1 MKTTKGCADFDRYE
15 IDLRKLEHNDV
26 VLYGKIRPLL
36 LSRIVPD
43 KWKLLCETAKTKS
56 GDPSAV
62 CTVPLT
68 PAILREMLPAAE
80 ISDAEMRATFKFLHE
95 GLILY
100 KAVTRRHIP
109 KRSLQAETSSGERVD
124 PPAQQDAPSSKP
136 EPNAVP
142 TVETRQ
148 GEKVDAST
156 EAQQA
161 KAYSNEI
168 ADAHVNSSAMC
179 KLQEETAALRFQVAG
194 LEHKLDMLLEAV
206 LSQTATG

>member
-1 MKTTKGCADFDRYE
+1 
-15 IDLRKLEHNDV
+15 
-26 VLYGKIRPLL
+26 
-36 LSRIVPD
+36 
-43 KWKLLCETAKTKS
+43 
-56 GDPSAV
+56 
-62 CTVPLT
+62 
-68 PAILREMLPAAE
+68 MLPAAE